1 MSEPAPYFRPT
12 TRVTAAYCGAHKL
25 QSEAIPGLIRTI
37 HASLMALDAPE
48 PTPAPKQKPAVSIKK
63 SVQPDH
69 IICLEDGKRLKMLK
83 RYLWTKFGMTPEQYR
98 AKWCLPHDYPLVAP
112 NYAQAR
118 SDLAK
123 SMGLGTTPH
132 ARLGRKR

>member
-1 MSEPAPYFRPT
+1 MTDAQPYLRPT

-25 QSEAIPGLIRTI
+25 NPEAIPGLIRTI

-48 PTPAPKQKPAVSIKK
+48 PAPVAPQQPAVSIRK

-69 IICLEDGKRLKMLK
+69 IVCLEDGKRLKMLK
-83 RYLWTKFGMTPEQYR
+83 RYLRTKFGMTPERYR
-98 AKWCLPHDYPLVAP
+98 AKWGLPHDYPMVAP
-112 NYAQAR
+112 NYAQTR

-123 SMGLGTTPH
+123 SMGLG
-132 ARLGRKR
+132 KKW